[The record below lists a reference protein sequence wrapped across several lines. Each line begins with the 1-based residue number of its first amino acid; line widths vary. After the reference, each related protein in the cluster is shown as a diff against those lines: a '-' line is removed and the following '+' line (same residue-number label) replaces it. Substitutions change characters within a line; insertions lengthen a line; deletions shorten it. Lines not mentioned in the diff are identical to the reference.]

1 MATEYSDALGR
12 TITYVDVPLEQWRDQ
27 ELRRRDLPDHVF
39 EYLFAMSAIDSL
51 SFHAH
56 GLRPP
61 TAADGAEVGNFLWIC
76 WTTFESGITAR
87 AILGCRPLPC
97 FRRREGSTDRGS
109 RRCRGTSRGAEAGT
123 RAGGDTTFLGASA
136 ASLRLI

>member
-1 MATEYSDALGR
+1 MHAMATEYSDALGR

-76 WTTFESGITAR
+76 WTTFESGITVSR
-87 AILGCRPLPC
+87 S
-97 FRRREGSTDRGS
+97 REMSQANS
-109 RRCRGTSRGAEAGT
+109 VPAT
-123 RAGGDTTFLGASA
+123 RLV
-136 ASLRLI
+136 